1 MAVRFILGRSG
12 TGKTSYCVREIVESL
27 ASQPQMARNNKSA
40 SPDTPALH
48 LSASG
53 AGEGQ
58 NLIFLVPEQ
67 ATYQAERA
75 ILSEGKA
82 AGYHRLYVV
91 SFSRLQFLLLGRRT
105 AMPGLS
111 RIGQQM
117 IIQRLLRQLSGK
129 LSVFEK
135 SASQAG
141 LGRQIADVLTELHRY
156 GNTAEDIEEL
166 VRQLE
171 KDQRNSLSRLKFSDI
186 GLILKEYLKFI
197 EGKFIDPDVQL
208 NQACRGI
215 AEAELVKGARLWVD
229 GFAGFTGGELTM
241 LAEVLKVVSE
251 AKIALCLDAGKI
263 DLRKP
268 DMKRLDPMSIFQ
280 PTERTYVEL
289 VEVIKR
295 CKVRLEEPVL
305 LEEAVRF
312 RGCKELAHI
321 ERSILKTGAAKRI
334 KSGGRVRILSA
345 ANARA
350 EAEFAARQILELVK
364 EKGFRYRDIAVIASD
379 IESYQHYIRALFEEY
394 GIPFFIDRRQ
404 PLMQH
409 PAVGLICSALD
420 AVTGGF
426 SHSDVFAYL
435 KSDFAPVE
443 RSDAD
448 ILENYCLAFGVSGGD
463 WTSDADWR
471 FAGGGYEPVGFV
483 QPRLDA
489 ESRRAAEAGEQF
501 DEKQINRIRAR
512 AVKLLLELRERIC
525 PDGNLGKKISAEEF
539 TKAVFDFLD
548 SLGVRERL
556 GEWIEQARAE
566 GQIETAEEHQQLY
579 ERLVDVFD
587 EFAEVFGQE
596 EGTAED
602 YFSILRSAFSQM
614 TLALIPPTLDQVIVG
629 SIERSRHPDLKA
641 VFLLGATAKQFPA
654 PVSTD
659 GVLSDED
666 RVIAERAGFDLAQ
679 GRSERL
685 VERQYLTYIAF
696 TRPSEFLF
704 ITYPASD
711 EKGRANVRTPFAA
724 ELEAMFEDLKEETI
738 TGEKLGIDKIHTEGE
753 LCDLLCRRLGKDETR
768 DSKLIEREN
777 ISGLL
782 DEICKDKELGGA
794 GRRVV
799 SAMEYDNRAV
809 LDKKVIAGL
818 FGNRVESSATRL
830 GTIAACPYQYF
841 ARYILELEE
850 RKEFKFEPLDL
861 GRFYHRVLD
870 GLIKQ
875 LRAEKK
881 DIAAIEGG
889 ELEKVLHEQ
898 IAKLVQQ
905 DNFISNFVRHSAHN
919 LFMIHEATDTLED
932 FVIAMQ
938 QMVRAGDFRP
948 AVSEVG
954 FGSVED
960 AAENLGEYMIKLS
973 GERLLF
979 MNGKIDRLDVV
990 KPDGGK
996 TAVVFD
1002 YKRKARSFD
1011 WSEFYHGLDM
1021 QLVIYMLAVR
1031 NAGERG
1037 DFGEVVGAFY
1047 VPVEASAK
1055 QTALE
1060 EVTERM
1066 EKFNYKAKGLFD
1078 GRFAEKLDRKASGD
1092 SEFYNFFVT
1101 KEGSPYGRYNTLG
1114 AMKPEDFEKVMR
1126 FTGGKII
1133 ELAEGI
1139 VSGKISVTPYRLG
1152 TEKACDMCKY
1162 RSVCRFDWQV
1172 NDYNHLESVNK
1183 VEVLERI

>member
-1 MAVRFILGRSG
+1 
-12 TGKTSYCVREIVESL
+12 
-27 ASQPQMARNNKSA
+27 
-40 SPDTPALH
+40 
-48 LSASG
+48 
-53 AGEGQ
+53 
-58 NLIFLVPEQ
+58 
-67 ATYQAERA
+67 
-75 ILSEGKA
+75 
-82 AGYHRLYVV
+82 
-91 SFSRLQFLLLGRRT
+91 
-105 AMPGLS
+105 MPGLS

-117 IIQRLLRQLSGK
+117 IIQRLLRQLRGE
-129 LSVFEK
+129 LAVFEK

-171 KDQRNSLSRLKFSDI
+171 KDERNSLSRLKFSDI

-208 NQACRGI
+208 NQACKGI
-215 AEAELVKGARLWVD
+215 AEAELIKGARLWVD
-229 GFAGFTGGELTM
+229 GFAGFTGGELAM
-241 LAEVLKVVSE
+241 LAEVLRVVSE

-263 DLRKP
+263 DLRRP
-268 DMKRLDPMSIFQ
+268 DLGRLDPVSIFR

-289 VEVIKR
+289 MEVIKR
-295 CKVRLEEPVL
+295 CKVRMEEPVI

-312 RGCKELAHI
+312 KGCEQLGHI
-321 ERSILKTGAAKRI
+321 ERSIFRAGAKRI
-334 KSGGRVRILSA
+334 KSGERVRILSA

-364 EKGFRYRDIAVIASD
+364 EKGYRYRDIAVIASD
-379 IESYQHYIRALFEEY
+379 IESYQHYIRALFEDY
-394 GIPFFIDRRQ
+394 GIPFFIDRRE
-404 PLMQH
+404 PLTQH

-426 SHSDVFAYL
+426 SRSDVFAYL

-443 RSDAD
+443 RSEAD
-448 ILENYCLAFGVSGGD
+448 ILENYCLEFGVSGRD
-463 WTSDADWR
+463 WTSGADWR
-471 FAGGGYEPVGFV
+471 FAGGG
-483 QPRLDA
+483 D
-489 ESRRAAEAGEQF
+489 EQF
-501 DEKQINRIRAR
+501 DEKQINRIRAK
-512 AVKLLLELRERIC
+512 AVKPLLELRERIC
-525 PDGNLGKKISAEEF
+525 PGGDSGKKISAEEF

-566 GQIETAEEHQQLY
+566 GRLGTAEEHQQLY

-587 EFAEVFGQE
+587 EFAEVFGRE

-654 PVSTD
+654 PVSID

-666 RVIAERAGFDLAQ
+666 RMSAGRAGFELAQ

-711 EKGRANVRTPFAA
+711 EKGRANVRTQFAA
-724 ELEAMFEDLKEETI
+724 ELEALFEDLNEETI
-738 TGEKLGIDKIHTEGE
+738 TGEKPGVDKIHTEGE
-753 LCDLLCRRLGKDETR
+753 LCDLLCKRLGRDEVRRSSLVAR
-768 DSKLIEREN
+768 DSNL
-777 ISGLL
+777 SGLL
-782 DEICKDKELGGA
+782 DEICADKELGGA

-799 SAMEYDNRAV
+799 SA
-809 LDKKVIAGL
+809 LDYKNLAELDEQVIGGL
-818 FGNRVESSATRL
+818 FGERVESSATKL
-830 GTIAACPYQYF
+830 GTFAACPYQYF

-870 GLIKQ
+870 ELVKQ
-875 LRAEKK
+875 LGAAKK
-881 DIAAIEGG
+881 DITAIEGR
-889 ELEKVLHEQ
+889 ELISILNGQ
-898 IAKLVQQ
+898 ISKLVQE

-919 LFMIHEATDTLED
+919 VFIIHEATDTLED

-938 QMVRAGDFRP
+938 QMVRVGDFRP
-948 AVSEVG
+948 AASEVG

-960 AAENLGEYMIKLS
+960 AAENLGQYWIELS
-973 GERLLF
+973 AGRVLF

-996 TAVVFD
+996 AAVVFD

-1031 NAGERG
+1031 NTGRCS

-1047 VPVEASAK
+1047 IPVEAGAARA
-1055 QTALE
+1055 ALE
-1060 EVTERM
+1060 ELTERM
-1066 EKFNYKAKGLFD
+1066 EKYGYKAKGIFD
-1078 GRFAEKLDRKASGD
+1078 GRFAGKLDRGAIKD

-1114 AMKPEDFEKVMR
+1114 AMKPEDFEKALR

-1152 TEKACDMCKY
+1152 TEKACDMCIY

-1183 VEVLERI
+1183 VEVLEKI

>member
-1 MAVRFILGRSG
+1 MEPMAVRFILGRSG
-12 TGKTSYCVREIVESL
+12 TGKTSYCVREIVEAL
-27 ASQPQMARNNKSA
+27 A
-40 SPDTPALH
+40 L
-48 LSASG
+48 G
-53 AGEGQ
+53 AEGE

-117 IIQRLLRQLSGK
+117 IIQRLLRQLRGE

-156 GNTAEDIEEL
+156 GNTAEDIEAL

-171 KDQRNSLSRLKFSDI
+171 NDERNSLSRLKFSDI
-186 GLILKEYLKFI
+186 GLILKEYRKFI

-208 NQACRGI
+208 SQACRGV

-229 GFAGFTGGELTM
+229 GFAGFTGGELAM

-251 AKIALCLDAGKI
+251 AKIALCIDAGKI

-268 DMKRLDPMSIFQ
+268 DMERLDPVSIFR

-312 RGCKELAHI
+312 RGCEQLSHI
-321 ERSILKTGAAKRI
+321 ERAIFKAGAARI
-334 KSGGRVRILSA
+334 KSGGPSASPPRPASRVRILSA

-364 EKGFRYRDIAVIASD
+364 EKGYRYRDIAVIASD
-379 IESYQHYIRALFEEY
+379 IESYQHYIRALFEDY
-394 GIPFFIDRRQ
+394 GIPFFIDRRE
-404 PLMQH
+404 PLTQH
-409 PAVGLICSALD
+409 PAVGLICSAMD
-420 AVTGGF
+420 AVSGGF
-426 SHSDVFAYL
+426 SHSDIFAYL
-435 KSDFAPVE
+435 KSDFAPIE
-443 RSDAD
+443 RGKAD
-448 ILENYCLAFGVSGGD
+448 ILENYCLEFGVSGGD
-463 WTSDADWR
+463 WTSGADWR
-471 FAGGGYEPVGFV
+471 FAGGG
-483 QPRLDA
+483 D
-489 ESRRAAEAGEQF
+489 EQF

-512 AVKLLLELRERIC
+512 AVKPLLELGERIC
-525 PDGNLGKKISAEEF
+525 PGGLASTGRSPGGDSGKKISAEEF

-548 SLGVRERL
+548 SLGARERL

-566 GQIETAEEHQQLY
+566 GHLGTAEEHQQLY
-579 ERLVDVFD
+579 ERMVDVFD
-587 EFAEVFGQE
+587 EFAEVFGRE

-641 VFLLGATAKQFPA
+641 VFLLGATAKEFPA
-654 PVSTD
+654 PVSID

-666 RVIAERAGFDLAQ
+666 RMSAERAGFELAQ

-711 EKGRANVRTPFAA
+711 EKGRANVRTQFAA
-724 ELEAMFEDLKEETI
+724 ELEALFEDLNEETI
-738 TGEKLGIDKIHTEGE
+738 TGQKPGFDNIHTEGE
-753 LCDLLCRRLGKDETR
+753 LCDLLCRRLGRDEVR
-768 DSKLIEREN
+768 DPSLVARDLN
-777 ISGLL
+777 LSGLL
-782 DEICKDKELGGA
+782 DEICADKELGGA

-799 SAMEYDNRAV
+799 SA
-809 LDKKVIAGL
+809 LDYKNLAELDEQVIGGL
-818 FGNRVESSATRL
+818 FGGRVESSATKL
-830 GTIAACPYQYF
+830 GTFAACPYQYF

-870 GLIKQ
+870 ELVKQ
-875 LRAEKK
+875 LGAVKK
-881 DIAAIEGG
+881 DIAAIKGS
-889 ELEKVLHEQ
+889 ELLSVLHEQ
-898 IAKLVQQ
+898 ISKLAQR

-919 LFMIHEATDTLED
+919 VFIIHEATDTLED
-932 FVIAMQ
+932 FAIAMQ
-938 QMVRAGDFRP
+938 QMVGAGDFRP
-948 AVSEVG
+948 VLSEVG

-960 AAENLGEYMIKLS
+960 AAENLGEYRIELS
-973 GERLLF
+973 GERRLF

-990 KPDGGK
+990 KPDGSK
-996 TAVVFD
+996 AAVVFD

-1031 NAGERG
+1031 NAGGRPIRGKRG

-1047 VPVEASAK
+1047 IPVEASAA
-1055 QTALE
+1055 QAALE

-1066 EKFNYKAKGLFD
+1066 EKFGYKAKGLFD
-1078 GRFAEKLDRKASGD
+1078 GRFAGKLDKGASGD

-1114 AMKPEDFEKVMR
+1114 AMKPEDFEKVLR

-1152 TEKACDMCKY
+1152 TEKACDVCRY
-1162 RSVCRFDWQV
+1162 RSVCRFDWQI
-1172 NDYNHLESVNK
+1172 NDYNHLKSVNK
-1183 VEVLERI
+1183 VDVLERI